1 MESPAEIKKRLG
13 NHRASHAVGHRT
25 QLSTLNYQKEKE
37 QSDLDGNEPKITENS
52 NHTKDNLKQNPSTEK
67 HAGQKDNKEEKGNV
81 SPFWC
86 ELGSETSTQ
95 SSTNA
100 VVM

>member
-1 MESPAEIKKRLG
+1 MESPAEINKRLG
-13 NHRASHAVGHRT
+13 NHQASHAVGHRT

-67 HAGQKDNKEEKGNV
+67 HAGQKDNKKEKGNV

-86 ELGSETSTQ
+86 ELGGETSTQ
-95 SSTNA
+95 SSSFA
-100 VVM
+100 VIM